1 MQIKYPGIFFLALS
15 VYVCAMSLRL
25 NLGTLH
31 KPGPGF
37 IPFWSGVLLGVLTLI
52 MLIQGMRAH
61 QTSDSVK
68 REKTHWKPISLTLI
82 ALFVTVLIFEYLGF
96 VVSTVL
102 FVGFLFKGVEK
113 KGWFVTLVASLAL
126 ALASHYI
133 FKVLLQAEL
142 PKGIVGF

>member
-1 MQIKYPGIFFLALS
+1 MRYPGIFFLALS
-15 VYVCAMSLRL
+15 VYVCVMSLKL

-37 IPFWSGVLLGVLTLI
+37 IPFWSGVLLGLLTLI
-52 MLIQGMRAH
+52 MLIQEMRFH
-61 QTSDSVK
+61 QISDREK
-68 REKTHWKPISLTLI
+68 KEKTHWKPVILTLA
-82 ALFVTVLIFEYLGF
+82 ALFVTIFIFEYLGF

-113 KGWFVTLVASLAL
+113 KGWFATLVASLAL

-133 FKVLLQAEL
+133 FKVLLEAEL

>member
-1 MQIKYPGIFFLALS
+1 MRYPGIFFLALS

-52 MLIQGMRAH
+52 MLIQDLRFH
-61 QTSDSVK
+61 QASD
-68 REKTHWKPISLTLI
+68 REKKEEKTNWKPIILTLA
-82 ALFVTVLIFEYLGF
+82 ALFVTIFIFEYLGF

-113 KGWFVTLVASLAL
+113 KGWLATLVASFAL

-133 FKVLLQAEL
+133 FKVLLEAEL

>member
-1 MQIKYPGIFFLALS
+1 MRYPGIFFLALS

-52 MLIQGMRAH
+52 MLIQGMRFH
-61 QTSDSVK
+61 QSSNREEK
-68 REKTHWKPISLTLI
+68 EKTHWTPVILTLA
-82 ALFVTVLIFEYLGF
+82 ALFVTIFIFEYLGF
-96 VVSTVL
+96 VVSTVF

-113 KGWFVTLVASLAL
+113 KGWLATLVASFAL